1 MEEGLRF
8 LRPSPQRLSRRP
20 VCAHI
25 SPRRSNSTAPQG
37 GSGWFMLSEGA
48 VYIDHPYHAC
58 HEHTVNIDF
67 TNPAD
72 GPSAR
77 VAVELTEESA
87 LALVEAI
94 QKALAA
100 APAGL
105 ASGRSR
111 VTSS

>member
-1 MEEGLRF
+1 MCTYLTEKIELDG
-8 LRPSPQRLSRRP
+8 
-20 VCAHI
+20 AGK
-25 SPRRSNSTAPQG
+25 G

>member
-1 MEEGLRF
+1 MCTYTTETIELDG
-8 LRPSPQRLSRRP
+8 
-20 VCAHI
+20 AGK
-25 SPRRSNSTAPQG
+25 G
-37 GSGWFMLSEGA
+37 GSGWFTLSAGA
-48 VYIDHPYHAC
+48 VYVDHPYHSS

-67 TNPAD
+67 TNPAE

-100 APAGL
+100 APPGL
-105 ASGRSR
+105 ASGR
-111 VTSS
+111 VAGAA